1 MFSQLIPLI
10 IIRAYRHIPGRWRS
24 SLGGPPSSYIA
35 LQFTERG
42 GNGWVAIWRWC
53 IKPFLLWFAGYRTG
67 GYPERGGP
75 SWSDPRDT

>member
-1 MFSQLIPLI
+1 MFSQLIPLV

-42 GNGWVAIWRWC
+42 GNGWVAIWRWA
-53 IKPFLLWFAGYRTG
+53 IRPFLRWLAQ
-67 GYPERGGP
+67 PSAQERGGP